1 MVNNIPLGPNAVSI
15 EVVKVYKDDAYL
27 WRPTAYLFLIGD
39 AINEKIAWPVLKVE
53 IMSADAT
60 PTKTAETKASEP
72 KAVVCYL
79 YEVCLFV
86 CVLY

>member
-15 EVVKVYKDDAYL
+15 EVVKVYKNDAYL
-27 WRPTAYLFLIGD
+27 WRPTAELFMLGD

-60 PTKTAETKASEP
+60 PTKTAEPNASEANATDP
-72 KAVVCYL
+72 KSVVCYL
-79 YEVCLFV
+79 YEV
-86 CVLY
+86 